1 MQPRA
6 GRRPCVGGAR
16 APRWRS
22 GAVAVAVALT
32 LFACEQGPPE
42 GDQPSV
48 VLEDGERTEDPSA
61 DGGQGAEAG
70 EARDGPSGEQGASSG
85 GDSDEPSQPAPSDG
99 DDDEAQ
105 ERGTDGQNGRE
116 GTDAGGSGDGR
127 TEELP
132 ADDGPLGAACRT
144 YLRGEVPR
152 LAIEVLHQSGAR
164 PSEGAIDHLVDRL
177 GAVLDKPAGIGV
189 QGPREIPGNGR
200 TWTTDGLR
208 ELAAEHRS
216 VRTDRD
222 GAAMVVLAVS
232 GDYEESGTLG
242 VAVSATELVLFPEEI
257 GDLVTGVLGGRTPIE
272 RAVLLHEAGHL
283 LCLVNIGYESE
294 RDHEDPEHPNHSRHR
309 DSVMYWAIPND
320 AVTQVFSGSPPDR
333 FHADDLADLAAL
345 REGRY

>member
-1 MQPRA
+1 MQPRT
-6 GRRPCVGGAR
+6 GRRPWAGGAR
-16 APRWRS
+16 AQRWRS
-22 GAVAVAVALT
+22 GAGAVALLLT
-32 LFACEQGPPE
+32 LLACEQGPPE
-42 GDQPSV
+42 GDGPSV
-48 VLEDGERTEDPSA
+48 VLEDGESADEPSA
-61 DGGQGAEAG
+61 DGGGGAEAG
-70 EARDGPSGEQGASSG
+70 EARDGASGEQGASSG
-85 GDSDEPSQPAPSDG
+85 RDSDGPSQPAPSDG
-99 DDDEAQ
+99 ADEAQ
-105 ERGTDGQNGRE
+105 EGGADEERGDDANG
-116 GTDAGGSGDGR
+116 GGSDDGR
-127 TEELP
+127 DEDLP
-132 ADDGPLGAACRT
+132 DDHGPLGAACRT
-144 YLRGEVPR
+144 YLRGQVPR
-152 LAIEVLHQSGAR
+152 LTIEVLHQSGAR
-164 PSEGAIDHLVDRL
+164 PSEAATDHLVDRL

-189 QGPREIPGNGR
+189 QGPREIPGDGR

-216 VRTDRD
+216 ARTDRD

-242 VAVSATELVLFPEEI
+242 VAVSATELVLFPDEI